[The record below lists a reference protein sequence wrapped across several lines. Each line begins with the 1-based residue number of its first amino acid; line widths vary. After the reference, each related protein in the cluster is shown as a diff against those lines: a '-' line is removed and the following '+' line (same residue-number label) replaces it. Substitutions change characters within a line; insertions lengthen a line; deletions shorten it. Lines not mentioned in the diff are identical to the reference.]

1 MNKINSLQLFAILL
15 LSGAWML
22 VCTPVLFGPGQII
35 GAAVVC
41 GIEILLCI
49 PMLMTD
55 FEAIVGRQKW
65 LGIVYSV
72 YFLLVGAMGFTQV
85 YAAAP
90 KQLFESPGQVTAAI
104 LIILTCLYTSTSGLK
119 ATARCAPLALGFLL
133 ITTVVLL
140 VGAWQRADLNRLNF
154 RSEGFVQGGLSYF
167 SLSGE
172 LAAAWV
178 LLGRVKDGG
187 RRAVNGYLLAKA
199 GFGILL
205 LTLCITA
212 GSRLTKAQDYPFL
225 TLISL
230 SQPLQGQ
237 RADALYILAFV
248 MLHVFHMTLMTGVTA
263 HILGMVHPKLKESAP
278 FALIVMLL
286 LAVLIPEQAAAGTVA
301 VTMPVLAGGVPL
313 TAWILSRVRR
323 RAAA

>member
-1 MNKINSLQLFAILL
+1 MNKINSFQLFAILL
-15 LSGAWML
+15 LSGIWML
-22 VCTPVLFGPGQII
+22 VCTPALSGPGQII
-35 GAAVVC
+35 GTAVVC

-49 PMLMTD
+49 PMLTTD
-55 FEAIVGRQKW
+55 FEAIISRQKW
-65 LGIVYSV
+65 LGIVYAV
-72 YFLLVGAMGFTQV
+72 YFLLVGAMGFTQGF
-85 YAAAP
+85 AAAP

-119 ATARCAPLALGFLL
+119 ATAKCAPFALAFL
-133 ITTVVLL
+133 IVSTVVLL
-140 VGAWQRADLNRLNF
+140 VGAWQRADLNRLSL
-154 RSEGFVQGGLSYF
+154 RPEGFMQGGISYF
-167 SLSGE
+167 ALSGE
-172 LAAAWV
+172 LATAWV
-178 LLGRVKDGG
+178 LLGRVKDGS

-205 LTLCITA
+205 LILCITA
-212 GSRLTKAQDYPFL
+212 GSRLTTAQDYPFL

-263 HILGMVHPKLKESAP
+263 HISGMVHPKLKESAP
-278 FALIVMLL
+278 FALILMLL
-286 LAVLIPEQAAAGTVA
+286 LAVLIPERTAAGIIA
-301 VTMPVLAGGVPL
+301 ITMPVLAGGVPL
-313 TAWILSRVRR
+313 TAWFLSRIRR